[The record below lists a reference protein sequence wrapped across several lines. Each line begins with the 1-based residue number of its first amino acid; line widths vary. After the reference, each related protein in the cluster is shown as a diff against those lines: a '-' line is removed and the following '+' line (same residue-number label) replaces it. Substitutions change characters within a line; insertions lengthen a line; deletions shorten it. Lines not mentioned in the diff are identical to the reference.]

1 MQISQEELQRRLNSG
16 KNLVN
21 KLARVSVPQ
30 QNPESQSRAQ
40 QNEGHT
46 TENRGNDENNRNNCG
61 RKEDIP
67 NAPESLRL
75 VAGLLSKAE
84 GNAARVARNLEINSG
99 QARYAEKKVNKL
111 TEIQVQE
118 LALTRL
124 MDTLGIL
131 TVDKIEDE
139 KPKDIASI
147 GANLSRIYS
156 NLKPKDAGAGAGVN
170 ITIYSP
176 SLKKLDEFE
185 TIEVRTA

>member
-1 MQISQEELQRRLNSG
+1 MQISQEELARRLGSS

-21 KLARVSVPQ
+21 RLSCNCTKNGVNKDGSK
-30 QNPESQSRAQ
+30 ESQPAQ
-40 QNEGHT
+40 ETN
-46 TENRGNDENNRNNCG
+46 NRGNDANNRNNCG
-61 RKEDIP
+61 RKDSL

-84 GNAARVARNLEINSG
+84 NNSARVARNLEITSG

-139 KPKDIASI
+139 KPRDIASI
-147 GANLSRIYS
+147 GANLSRIYT
-156 NLKPKDAGAGAGVN
+156 NLKPKDNGNGNNVN

-185 TIEVRTA
+185 TIDIKTGT